1 MQEAEQKS
9 RLGRGDCPRP
19 CWLQTCVGH
28 RGKLPAAS
36 RAVQIWICCSLPPI
50 AVRRVSASTLALTR
64 VHRQRLRNVCAS
76 LDAVCACVL
85 RPPPSTAWMPRD
97 AISRP
102 NEATRVERGL
112 ALQSQATPDLLG
124 GLWLHQ

>member
-28 RGKLPAAS
+28 CGKLPEAS
-36 RAVQIWICCSLPPI
+36 RAVQVCICCSLPPVVI
-50 AVRRVSASTLALTR
+50 CRVSGSTLALTR

-76 LDAVCACVL
+76 LDVVCACGL
-85 RPPPSTAWMPRD
+85 RPPPSTAWMPQD
-97 AISRP
+97 AISGP
-102 NEATRVERGL
+102 NEAAGVERGL
-112 ALQSQATPDLLG
+112 ALQSQAIPDLLG
-124 GLWLHQ
+124 GL